1 MVLSEKETI
10 QKLQKGDTDAFAF
23 LVNEYSPRISRYLS
37 KFLYTTEDV
46 EDILQEVFIKA
57 YVNIQSF
64 DNTQPFSPW
73 IYRIA
78 HNEAINFLKKKKIQ
92 SYSLFD
98 VDVLFPH
105 PVAKENSDTESERA
119 LTKDMIDKV
128 LGEID
133 IKYREVLLL
142 YFYEDFSYKEIAS
155 TLQIP
160 VTTVGVRIT
169 RGKKQVEKVFQEK
182 GFKTSL

>member
-1 MVLSEKETI
+1 MGLSEKESI
-10 QKLQKGDTDAFAF
+10 KMLQKGDTDAFAF
-23 LVNEYSPRISRYLS
+23 LVTEYSPRISRYLS
-37 KFLYTTEDV
+37 KFLYAGEDV

-64 DNTQPFSPW
+64 DSSQPFSPW

-78 HNEAINFLKKKKIQ
+78 HNEAINFLKKKKPQ
-92 SYSLFD
+92 SFSLFD
-98 VDVLFPH
+98 VDLLFPH
-105 PVAKENSDTESERA
+105 PIAKETSDTESERA
-119 LTKDMIDKV
+119 LTKTMLDKV

-133 IKYREVLLL
+133 IKYKEVLLL

-160 VTTVGVRIT
+160 VTTVGVRMT
-169 RGKKQVEKVFQEK
+169 RGKNLARKLVKEK
-182 GFKTSL
+182 GIEISI

>member
-1 MVLSEKETI
+1 MELSEKESI

-23 LVNEYSPRISRYLS
+23 LVKEYSPRISRYLS
-37 KFLYTTEDV
+37 KFLYKEEDV
-46 EDILQEVFIKA
+46 EDVLQEVFIKA

-64 DNTQPFSPW
+64 DSAQPFSPW

-78 HNEAINFLKKKKIQ
+78 HNEAINFLKKKKPQ
-92 SYSLFD
+92 SFSLFD

-105 PVAKENSDTESERA
+105 PIAKETSDTESERA
-119 LTKDMIDKV
+119 LTKSMLDKV
-128 LGEID
+128 LGQID
-133 IKYREVLLL
+133 VKYREVLLL

-169 RGKKQVEKVFQEK
+169 RGKNLARKLVQEK
-182 GFKTSL
+182 GIEISL